1 MGTVRRIFP
10 AVPTDIRDW
19 TRYFSGLLFERS
31 FTATLTGCI
40 TAPTGIIKYTASAG
54 IVALSIPSLLATS
67 NSTGGSLTG
76 LPEEIRPPNT
86 GLPKYCVVP
95 VVDNGVSAFGLIAIN
110 HTDTISLLTG
120 AAGGG
125 FTAAGQKGIRSIVA
139 VYSLD

>member
-1 MGTVRRIFP
+1 MADVRRIFP
-10 AVPTDIRDW
+10 AVPNDIRDW
-19 TRYFSGLLFERS
+19 TRYLSGLFFARS
-31 FTATLTGCI
+31 FTATLTGCT

-54 IVALSIPSLLATS
+54 IVALSIPTILATS
-67 NSTGGSLTG
+67 NTTGGSLTG

-86 GLPKYCVVP
+86 GLAKYVVVP
-95 VVDNGVSAFGLIAIN
+95 IVDNGTSAFGLIAVN

-139 VYSLD
+139 LYSLD